1 MDKQHSGKAATASIF
16 AQTYQNPLPKIG
28 ASFGMKVA
36 AWRIV
41 GLYCPVH
48 LAPRAGHWRC
58 GTQRGTHAEI
68 RRPNRLR
75 PNLHLW
81 HHFIVPYGARNA
93 PPGRRGSR

>member
-41 GLYCPVH
+41 GLYC
-48 LAPRAGHWRC
+48 LS
-58 GTQRGTHAEI
+58 I
-68 RRPNRLR
+68 LRRWQGIGGVVCSVVRTP
-75 PNLHLW
+75 
-81 HHFIVPYGARNA
+81 
-93 PPGRRGSR
+93 